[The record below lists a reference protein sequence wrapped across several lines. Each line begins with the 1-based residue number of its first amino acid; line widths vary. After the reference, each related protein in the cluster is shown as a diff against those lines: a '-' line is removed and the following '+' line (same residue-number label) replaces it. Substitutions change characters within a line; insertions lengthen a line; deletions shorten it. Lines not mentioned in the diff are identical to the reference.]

1 MPFYGQLLLKAGN
14 KFPMD
19 VLMPGCGRPGP
30 NVGQDSLGLSAVLTA
45 RSSGTEGAQ
54 RLVPAILLTCQS
66 SQQRNIRWGFQLLL

>member
-19 VLMPGCGRPGP
+19 VLMPGYGRTGS

-45 RSSGTEGAQ
+45 QSSGTEGAE

-66 SQQRNIRWGFQLLL
+66 SQKRNIRWGFQLLL